1 MDVLVLIL
9 LGLEGQAGFVK
20 LLHQA
25 LTTDLDSLYGV
36 RSIHFA
42 REHPGRR
49 RVRRTNNVT
58 IAYVGAS
65 PAAEPQDQVRL
76 ALEDLRAIKAESP
89 QYPVVALFDALT
101 PEEDRELRRHGLE
114 PIAAGELR
122 DERQL
127 RALVENKV
135 IGLRLG
141 IGPTLLPESLGLPGE
156 DPTALQAI
164 QHEFAGALPPAEI
177 WSTTARA
184 RRNLIITF
192 TYFARA
198 CRRLATRAV
207 EGRKTATAFVLTPRA
222 VSVVRSFARRG
233 GTVFRFGRAQLRV
246 SLGGIHTRDIED
258 IARVADWP
266 GSFVVIDEK
275 AKIRGVVATPEKV
288 VRAGLSSPSDA
299 FARLLERR
307 REIGFLVPGD
317 ETVRVFS
324 GEHEVLRHDGFEW
337 LTNNRPA
344 VRAAFVRACTQI
356 GVPERIADTVFDA
369 ALVLAEAKRGCFFI
383 VGDARSAAHVATG
396 SVPLDP
402 RMSVALA
409 TRAVVGASPLVLSTL
424 AAQDGALIVDHA
436 GAILGFGRL
445 VRTRERPQDPASH
458 GTKHATAAQITRE
471 HKKVCTLVVSQDGP
485 ASVYYGGELVART
498 QF

>member
-1 MDVLVLIL
+1 MIL
-9 LGLEGQAGFVK
+9 LGLEGQAGFLKV
-20 LLHQA
+20 LHQA
-25 LTTDLDSLYGV
+25 LTTDVDSLYGV

-42 REHPGRR
+42 RERPGRR
-49 RVRRTNNVT
+49 RVRRTNNLT
-58 IAYVGAS
+58 IAYLGAS
-65 PAAEPQDQVRL
+65 PSGDNKEGVRE
-76 ALEDLRAIKAESP
+76 ALEDLRSIKAESP
-89 QYPVVALFDALT
+89 QYPVVVLFDTLT
-101 PEEDRELRRHGLE
+101 AEEDLEVRRGGLE
-114 PIAAGELR
+114 PVSAAEIP
-122 DERQL
+122 DEQAL
-127 RALVENKV
+127 RALVENK
-135 IGLRLG
+135 IIELRLG
-141 IGPTLLPESLGLPGE
+141 IGPVLLPESLGLPGN
-156 DPTALQAI
+156 DPTVLQAVK
-164 QHEFAGALPPAEI
+164 HEFAGALPPAEL
-177 WSTTARA
+177 WDVPARS

-198 CRRLATRAV
+198 CRRLAMRAV

-222 VSVVRSFARRG
+222 VAVVASFARRG

-246 SLGGIHTRDIED
+246 SLGGIHTRDIDD

-266 GSFVVIDEK
+266 GSFVVIDDK
-275 AKIRGVVATPEKV
+275 AKIRGVVATPEKI
-288 VRAGLSSPSDA
+288 VRAGTSSPAEA
-299 FARLLERR
+299 FTRLLERR
-307 REIGFLVPGD
+307 HEIGLLVPGD

-344 VRAAFVRACTQI
+344 VRAAFVRAC
-356 GVPERIADTVFDA
+356 GEASVPDRIADTIFDA
-369 ALVLAEAKRGCFFI
+369 SVLLAESKRGCFFI
-383 VGDARSAAHVATG
+383 VGNARSAALVATS

-424 AAQDGALIVDHA
+424 AAQDGALIVDHG

-445 VRTRERPQDPASH
+445 MRTRERPQDLGAH

-471 HKKVCTLVVSQDGP
+471 HKKLVSLVVSQDGP
-485 ASVYYGGELVART
+485 ASVYYRGELVART